1 MEHRLDDWLDQQDR
15 DHKEANEPFVPPMPP
30 SLTIEEIEAAMEARV
45 APRVIWLQW
54 EGDEVTWCEDKIND
68 SDVRYIAAPLI
79 EDA

>member
-1 MEHRLDDWLDQQDR
+1 MTTGQRLDNYLT
-15 DHKEANEPFVPPMPP
+15 KLEPEEPFVPPPPPMP
-30 SLTIEEIEAAMEARV
+30 SIEEIEAGLEHGARI